1 MRLIGWQ
8 RLGIIASV
16 VWVVVGPSYFHLSRE
31 DNDRRIAGDRY
42 RLCINQDWARKGG
55 VEGCNKEL
63 RQALAIAHW
72 SSWALLAFIPVAL
85 AWFMGWG
92 LFSLISRRA
101 RSRPQAGSEQYPQIR
116 NAEDNDEQ
124 HAKKDDFPAPW
135 TVEAIDG
142 GFKVIDANKQAI
154 AYVYGHADKRDAEV
168 TKSMTLDEARRVA
181 SNIAELPKLLG
192 KLEQ

>member
-1 MRLIGWQ
+1 MRLISWQ

-72 SSWALLAFIPVAL
+72 SSWALLAFIPVGL
-85 AWFMGWG
+85 AWVMGWA
-92 LFSLISRRA
+92 LRFLVKRV
-101 RSRPQAGSEQYPQIR
+101 RSRPQAGNGHYPQIA
-116 NAEDNDEQ
+116 NAEDNNEQ
-124 HAKKDDFPAPW
+124 HAKKDYFPAPM
-135 TVEAIDG
+135 D
-142 GFKVIDANKQAI
+142 
-154 AYVYGHADKRDAEV
+154 R
-168 TKSMTLDEARRVA
+168 
-181 SNIAELPKLLG
+181 
-192 KLEQ
+192 